1 MINGETANLNSMS
14 NLGGTSQTNNNA
26 LAQTLKKMESYEEL
40 SAYTD
45 VY

>member
-14 NLGGTSQTNNNA
+14 NLGGNNNA